1 MQANRGTWWQSVK
14 VVWVEHID
22 RFPNG
27 NILFRVFRNISKTL
41 DISILY
47 WDKLGIQLL
56 LCHLCQRRN
65 NLRLEKLDLTSLI
78 IVSSLKACFFFFFLF
93 GITRSGDCV
102 YMFHQWFDAR
112 LPGSFSSENRTL
124 WNNVRRVLPL
134 QRRTV
139 LSNLEKGS
147 VPKDHLQIDNLKCG
161 IHFPIK
167 TMWLGHWPDLKS
179 F

>member
-1 MQANRGTWWQSVK
+1 MVIYSLGFLGTSLKPWIFLPYTEK
-14 VVWVEHID
+14 
-22 RFPNG
+22 
-27 NILFRVFRNISKTL
+27 L
-41 DISILY
+41 
-47 WDKLGIQLL
+47 LGIQLV

-78 IVSSLKACFFFFFLF
+78 IVSSLKAFFFFKF
-93 GITRSGDCV
+93 GITCSGDCV
-102 YMFHQWFDAR
+102 YVSSVIYAK
-112 LPGSFSSENRTL
+112 LPSSFSSENRTL

-134 QRRTV
+134 QRGTV